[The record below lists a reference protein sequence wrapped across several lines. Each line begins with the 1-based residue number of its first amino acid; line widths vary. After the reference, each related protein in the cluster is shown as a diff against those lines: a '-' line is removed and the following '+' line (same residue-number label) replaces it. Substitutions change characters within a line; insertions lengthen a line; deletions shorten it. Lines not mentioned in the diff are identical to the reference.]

1 MGKKGKLAASPVDE
15 NPVDAN
21 PVDANP
27 VDENPVDENPVDAN
41 PVDANPVDENP
52 VNENPVDSPESALSD
67 ATLSDAALPYLHPPD
82 AASLSREELLA
93 LIEHLQNTVRQLT
106 NSLVEAQTQ
115 INRLTFTLQVVTEK
129 RNQLMGIFHRLFS

>member
-1 MGKKGKLAASPVDE
+1 MGKKGKLANPVNE
-15 NPVDAN
+15 NPVNEN
-21 PVDANP
+21 PVNENP
-27 VDENPVDENPVDAN
+27 MDENPVDENPVDV
-41 PVDANPVDENP
+41 PD
-52 VNENPVDSPESALSD
+52 SALSD

-93 LIEHLQNTVRQLT
+93 LTKHLQKTVGQLT

-129 RNQLMGIFHRLFS
+129 RNRLVDILRYLFG